1 MTHILKRL
9 KRESWLRQEQAGYE
23 VSIAVAGTMA
33 QDHAFANV
41 SFPILCLHQVAS
53 AVCPITT
60 EAVRVWGPGCSCLS
74 ASSCSSS
81 STSSLPG
88 GRKWPHSGSTAF
100 LLALARV
107 VSAVWGWVLAEAP
120 PQRPHHLGMNT
131 CACKQGFMFT
141 LQHFSCVQPGRTQA
155 NPMHSQ
161 RSLNLDLEIQKSMF
175 WKCKPSAGA
184 DSHNKYIQQR
194 TCIKKYKEPLRSIRK
209 RPTTQFKN
217 AQKTWTGT
225 SQKGISR
232 WLMTIWKSAQPHQ
245 LLGSTH
251 RPHSAVPLLQTS
263 HEGWVHVATKRHVL
277 ECLQPSP

>member
-1 MTHILKRL
+1 MEINKSRGLHFSPPHSSDPKHLPARLLSLREQSCPQSCPSSSDFSPLPIPQRLESQKMTCSKDSKDSGSPNDTHSKRL

-88 GRKWPHSGSTAF
+88 GRKWPHPGSTAF

-107 VSAVWGWVLAEAP
+107 VSAVWG
-120 PQRPHHLGMNT
+120 
-131 CACKQGFMFT
+131 
-141 LQHFSCVQPGRTQA
+141 
-155 NPMHSQ
+155 
-161 RSLNLDLEIQKSMF
+161 
-175 WKCKPSAGA
+175 
-184 DSHNKYIQQR
+184 
-194 TCIKKYKEPLRSIRK
+194 
-209 RPTTQFKN
+209 
-217 AQKTWTGT
+217 
-225 SQKGISR
+225 
-232 WLMTIWKSAQPHQ
+232 
-245 LLGSTH
+245 
-251 RPHSAVPLLQTS
+251 
-263 HEGWVHVATKRHVL
+263 
-277 ECLQPSP
+277 